1 MSLDTVA
8 EDIRDE
14 ARARAEEVRQDGEE
28 RAEEIVAAAEEE
40 AERIVEEREAAVE
53 RTIEQ
58 EREQALSAAKLEAKQ
73 ERLEARRDVLEDV
86 RERVETALAELSGSR
101 REALTRALLA
111 DAATEFD
118 TDTGAGAGADA
129 ADAEVAVYCRA
140 ADEALVETLVDE
152 EGYDAFSVAGEYDCL
167 GGVVVESTASRV
179 RVNNTFDS
187 VLEGV
192 WEDNLKAVSDRL
204 FDTDTDGDTGT
215 GR

>member
-14 ARARAEEVRQDGEE
+14 ARARAEEIRRDGEE

-53 RTIEQ
+53 RTVEQ

-86 RERVETALAELSGSR
+86 RERVEESLAELSGDR
-101 REALTRALLA
+101 REELTRALLA
-111 DAATEFD
+111 DAASEFEGGD
-118 TDTGAGAGADA
+118 DA
-129 ADAEVAVYCRA
+129 TVAVYCRA
-140 ADEALVETLVDE
+140 ADEALVEELLDE
-152 EGYDAFSVAGEYDCL
+152 EGYDSFSVAGEYDCM

-187 VLEGV
+187 VFEGV

-204 FDTDTDGDTGT
+204 FDTDT